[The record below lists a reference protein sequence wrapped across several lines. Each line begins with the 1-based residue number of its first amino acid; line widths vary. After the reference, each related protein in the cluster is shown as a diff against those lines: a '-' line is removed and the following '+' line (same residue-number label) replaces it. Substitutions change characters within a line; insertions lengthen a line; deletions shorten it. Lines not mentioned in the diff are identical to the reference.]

1 VVKFAVCLAKKWLIH
16 YCFAKF
22 LCSFKMFRFV
32 FGSSIFKSLYI
43 EKSPFHF
50 NYLYHLIQSSLY
62 FPKKSYFIGV
72 CFNRLEFGW
81 SCLPNLQYFN
91 LDNVF
96 DLVQFFLLRY
106 LKYFWNWE
114 KSQAFNN
121 FNLLG
126 KAVQELHFQIFTQ
139 GFIHC
144 AQLIHFQINH
154 FCLKNLYYS
163 CFHDTIL
170 SFRLQNQF
178 VYFSKFVL
186 IFFYF
191 YFSS

>member
-1 VVKFAVCLAKKWLIH
+1 MVKFTVCLAKKWLIH
-16 YCFAKF
+16 YCFVKF

-32 FGSSIFKSLYI
+32 FGNSIFKSLYI
-43 EKSPFHF
+43 EKSPFHS
-50 NYLYHLIQSSLY
+50 NYLYHLTQSSLY
-62 FPKKSYFIGV
+62 FPKKSYFIDV

-81 SCLPNLQYFN
+81 SCLPNLQYFD

-106 LKYFWNWE
+106 LKYFWNLG
-114 KSQAFNN
+114 KSQVFNN

-154 FCLKNLYYS
+154 FCLKN
-163 CFHDTIL
+163 
-170 SFRLQNQF
+170 
-178 VYFSKFVL
+178 
-186 IFFYF
+186 
-191 YFSS
+191 